1 MALMGQSFACINKKL
16 PNLAVKVVEQTSIKS
31 SFIEGESIKSFTI
44 MNFIENDDNDFN
56 DSEDEISSD
65 KIDHAKHLSKI
76 HFFSQQLLIT
86 KAVFVSFS
94 CNSCRPFLLF
104 LSTLKL

>member
-1 MALMGQSFACINKKL
+1 
-16 PNLAVKVVEQTSIKS
+16 
-31 SFIEGESIKSFTI
+31 

-76 HFFSQQLLIT
+76 HFFSQSKQLI
-86 KAVFVSFS
+86 KIMDIFS
-94 CNSCRPFLLF
+94 HPFHHKEIGENARKNNIIWNYWVRARRQDQKTF
-104 LSTLKL
+104 

>member
-16 PNLAVKVVEQTSIKS
+16 PNLATKAVEQSSIKS
-31 SFIEGESIKSFTI
+31 SFIDGEITKSFTI
-44 MNFIENDDNDFN
+44 MNFIENDANDFN

-76 HFFSQQLLIT
+76 HFFSQQLLFT
-86 KAVFVSFS
+86 KAVTVSFS
-94 CNSCRPFLLF
+94 CNTCRPFLLF